1 MIDYSHFTCNSVIYG
16 FGVYAHKPKL
26 QQWEGI
32 KGSVKGENTNKG
44 LYPKNSP
51 QGFSSQVWDQKKNLC
66 LIMIVKD
73 TYLESTYTENAM
85 LMVGK
90 TYSHLGMFFTIPLCK
105 YKWKSTSDP

>member
-32 KGSVKGENTNKG
+32 KGSAKEENTNKG

-51 QGFSSQVWDQKKNLC
+51 SVVSEKNLC
-66 LIMIVKD
+66 LIMIIKD
-73 TYLESTYTENAM
+73 TYLESTYTENTM
-85 LMVGK
+85 L
-90 TYSHLGMFFTIPLCK
+90 II
-105 YKWKSTSDP
+105 